1 VLVVD
6 TSAVVAALVARPPN
20 QALVDRLGADGDLHA
35 PHLLDVELLHVL
47 RGLVLAGQLSEDRAA
62 DARADFTDLT
72 VVRYGHAPLADRAW
86 ELRNNLTAYDA
97 TFVALAEALNVPLV
111 TCDARLAGAPGNSAV
126 VELYEEAEG

>member
-6 TSAVVAALVARPPN
+6 TSAVVAALVARPPD
-20 QALVDRLGADGDLHA
+20 QALVDRLAADGDLHA
-35 PHLLDVELLHVL
+35 PHLLDVELLHAL

-62 DARADFTDLT
+62 DARADFADLT

-86 ELRNNLTAYDA
+86 ELGDNLTAYDA

-111 TCDARLAGAPGNSAV
+111 TCDARLAGATGSSAV
-126 VELYEEAEG
+126 VELYEGAGS